1 MKNGLDGLEE
11 SALPLV
17 AKPGRYVAP
26 PGLRVVGDFDR
37 ARLRLCILSPE
48 IFETATSSPLLR
60 SLFAEL
66 GHLTRS
72 LPADTFLYDLAAL
85 PEADLLALLMEQELP
100 PFSLAYR
107 QPLSRFDVLIIL
119 APGLLSFSRTLR
131 LLSLSGVPT
140 LGADRG
146 PNDPIVLL
154 GGDAAW
160 YPESSTAYVDAFL
173 FGDAEALIEDVLV
186 AMSRYDRSHAER
198 REALFRLSEVEGVL
212 VPRFPSSTRA
222 PGGRWRPQLGM
233 AEDGGL
239 TPLIDTSAEA
249 SVLEIARPAGPIC
262 YASPPRSLRVRPV
275 EETVAQA
282 ARLLDRS
289 GEGELLL
296 AGEGAARHPALASLL
311 ETLNLRFAPEG
322 IHVRVNEVDA
332 SCFTPA
338 VAREL
343 QKARRADL
351 HFSPVPVSERL
362 REQSGRPLSRAAL
375 EESVAVAL
383 RGEWAG
389 VRLSILLGMPG
400 ETEEDR
406 REGVEVLEGV
416 AVNRGKAS
424 RRPHLSVE
432 LRPFVP
438 VRHTSWEDAP
448 GLSAE
453 AWNRLVSEWRHRL
466 GRSKVRVLAPH
477 ATGSC
482 VETALRLGGER
493 AGAFLPEI
501 GAWWEC
507 LPPDPEGAA
516 RVLAQKWNELEARL
530 SVFDTPPARLALSLS
545 GECAGSSNDP
555 ALVSTQ
561 DRTTTGSKTVDEGRR
576 PRREG
581 RARDVRQSDRFRL
594 KAAKDERVRFISHLD
609 VTRAFF
615 RAFRKSRL
623 PVAVTGGKERR
634 LKISFGP
641 PLPLGMTSGAEFLD
655 VAFVREVPEPFVA
668 SLNESLPEGLTVV
681 ASAPM
686 RTEPDSLSS
695 VIQIATYEVSFPDS
709 LIRRYLR
716 DMSFDELRARLED
729 RVASVKASSRLDITK
744 GRGGER
750 KTFNARPSMLRAEVV
765 RDDGGRPVLSLAL
778 TLNRPDSARPELWT
792 AALLDWTRVDER
804 LLRVHRSGLYIPG
817 RQSWL
822 DPLDVVAPGF
832 EWWRQPVRGGTAS

>member
-1 MKNGLDGLEE
+1 MKNGLEGLEE

-26 PGLRVVGDFDR
+26 PGLRALGTFDR
-37 ARLRLCILSPE
+37 PRLRLCVLSPDS
-48 IFETATSSPLLR
+48 FETATASPLLL
-60 SLFAEL
+60 SLFAEF
-66 GHLTRS
+66 GHLIRT
-72 LPADTFLYDLAAL
+72 LPADTFLYDLAAT
-85 PEADLLALLMEQELP
+85 PEADLLAQLMEQELP

-107 QPLSRFDVLIIL
+107 RSLSSFDVLIVL
-119 APGLLSFSRTLR
+119 ASGLLPFSRTLR
-131 LLSLSGVPT
+131 LLSLAGIPMRAAERSH
-140 LGADRG
+140 
-146 PNDPIVLL
+146 NDPILLL

-160 YPESSTAYVDAFL
+160 YPESTAAYVDAFL
-173 FGDAEALIEDVLV
+173 LGDAEASIADVLS
-186 AMSRYDRSHAER
+186 ALARYDRSHAER

-212 VPRFPSSTRA
+212 VPCFPSADRA
-222 PGGRWRPQLGM
+222 PGGRWRSQLTT
-233 AEDGGL
+233 ADDGGL
-239 TPLIDTSAEA
+239 TPLIDTAAEA
-249 SVLEIARPAGPIC
+249 SVMEIARPAGPVC
-262 YASPPRSLRVRPV
+262 PGSPLRFILFRGMD
-275 EETVAQA
+275 ETVAQA
-282 ARLLDRS
+282 ARLLERS

-351 HFSPVPVSERL
+351 HFSPLPVSERL
-362 REQSGRPLSRAAL
+362 RERGGRPLSKAAL

-383 RGEWAG
+383 RGEWGG
-389 VRLSILLGMPG
+389 VRLAILLGMPG
-400 ETEEDR
+400 ETDDDR
-406 REGVEVLEGV
+406 REGIEVLEGL
-416 AVNRGKAS
+416 AANRGKTS
-424 RRPHLSVE
+424 RRLHLSVE
-432 LRPFVP
+432 LRPFIP
-438 VRHTSWEDAP
+438 VRHTPWEDER
-448 GLSAE
+448 GFDVDT
-453 AWNRLVSEWRHRL
+453 WTRLVSDWRHRL
-466 GRSKVRVLAPH
+466 GRSKVRVLAPQG
-477 ATGSC
+477 AASC
-482 VETALRLGGER
+482 VETTLRLGGELS
-493 AGAFLPEI
+493 GAFLPEI
-501 GAWWEC
+501 ATWWEC

-516 RVLAQKWNELEARL
+516 RVLAQKWSELEPQL
-530 SVFDTPPARLALSLS
+530 SGSQPSRYALALTS
-545 GECAGSSNDP
+545 EYAGSSP
-555 ALVSTQ
+555 V
-561 DRTTTGSKTVDEGRR
+561 TGSSSHDRPSIGAKTVDEGRR

-581 RARDVRQSDRFRL
+581 RPRDVRQSDRFRL
-594 KAAKDERVRFISHLD
+594 RAAKDERVRFISHLD

-615 RAFRKSRL
+615 RAFRKSGL

-634 LKISFGP
+634 FKIAFGP

-655 VAFVREVPEPFVA
+655 VAFVREVPEPFVS

-686 RTEPDSLSS
+686 RTDPDSLSS

-729 RVASVKASSRLDITK
+729 RVASVKAASRLDITK
-744 GRGGER
+744 GRGNER

-765 RDDGGRPVLSLAL
+765 RDDGGRPTLSLAL

-832 EWWRQPVRGGTAS
+832 EWWRQPVRGGTVP

>member
-1 MKNGLDGLEE
+1 MKNGLEGLEE

-17 AKPGRYVAP
+17 AKPGRYIAP
-26 PGLRVVGDFDR
+26 PGLRPVGDFDR
-37 ARLRLCILSPE
+37 AHLKLCVLSPDT
-48 IFETATSSPLLR
+48 FEAATASPLLL
-60 SLFAEL
+60 SLFGEL
-66 GHLTRS
+66 SHRS
-72 LPADTFLYDLAAL
+72 RIVPPDTFVYDLAAT
-85 PEADLLALLMEQELP
+85 PEADLLGLLIEQDIP

-107 QPLSRFDVLIIL
+107 RSLSNFDVLIVL
-119 APGLLSFSRTLR
+119 ASGLLPFSRTLR
-131 LLSLSGVPT
+131 LLSLAGIPMEA
-140 LGADRG
+140 GARG
-146 PNDPIVLL
+146 PRDPLVLL
-154 GGDAAW
+154 AGDASW
-160 YPESSTAYVDAFL
+160 YPEPLSAYIDGFL
-173 FGDAEALIEDVLV
+173 LGDSDVLIEDVM
-186 AMSRYDRSHAER
+186 AAISRYDRSHER

-212 VPRFPSSTRA
+212 VPFFPSLDRA
-222 PGGRWRPQLGM
+222 PGARWRPQLGTLES
-233 AEDGGL
+233 AGL
-239 TPLIDTSAEA
+239 TPLIDTAAEA
-249 SVLEIARPAGPIC
+249 AILEIARPLGPVC
-262 YASPPRSLRVRPV
+262 HASEPRPMLFRSLD
-275 EETVAQA
+275 ETVTQA

-296 AGEGAARHPALASLL
+296 AGEGAARHPALASML

-322 IHVRVNEVDA
+322 IHVRVGEVDA
-332 SCFTPA
+332 STFTPA

-343 QKARRADL
+343 QKSRRADL
-351 HFSPVPVSERL
+351 HFAPLPVSERL
-362 REQSGRPLSRAAL
+362 RELGGRPLSRAHL
-375 EESVAVAL
+375 EESIAVAL

-389 VRLSILLGMPG
+389 VRMSVLLGVPG
-400 ETEEDR
+400 ETEDDR
-406 REGVEVLEGV
+406 REGIGVLE
-416 AVNRGKAS
+416 ALAANRGKTS

-438 VRHTSWEDAP
+438 VRHTPWEDQSN
-448 GLSAE
+448 LNVD
-453 AWNRLVSEWRHRL
+453 AWTHLVAEWRHRL
-466 GRSKVRVLAPH
+466 GRSKVRVVASH
-477 ATGSC
+477 AAASC
-482 VETALRLGGER
+482 IETALRLGGEP

-501 GAWWEC
+501 ATWWEC

-516 RVLAQKWNELEARL
+516 RVLAQKWSELEPRMPRTRPVRL
-530 SVFDTPPARLALSLS
+530 TLALSGEFATSIASTGPSSEVKPSPLS
-545 GECAGSSNDP
+545 P
-555 ALVSTQ
+555 
-561 DRTTTGSKTVDEGRR
+561 TTDEGRR

-594 KAAKDERVRFISHLD
+594 RAAKDERVRFISHLD

-634 LKISFGP
+634 FKIAFGP
-641 PLPLGMTSGAEFLD
+641 PLPLGMTSGAEYLD

-709 LIRRYLR
+709 LIRRYLG

-729 RVASVKASSRLDITK
+729 RVASVKASTRLDITK
-744 GRGGER
+744 GRGNER

-765 RDDGGRPVLSLAL
+765 RDDGGRPMLSLAL

-792 AALLDWTRVDER
+792 AALLDWAHVDER

-832 EWWRQPVRGGTAS
+832 EWWRQPVRGGTVP